1 MFNRYFQRKAVAMIM
16 VAACVASL
24 TACGGDK
31 VTKNQENTTAVTAAT
46 TQEAQE
52 STTVQEETSSRS
64 MEEARAAA
72 EKVRQAKGQIDSEI
86 TNQENVGADGQAD
99 GTGSDTAGASDAAAV
114 AQEAQEAQGA
124 VAAAVS
130 SSIGKDEQVVTVV
143 DTVGVN
149 SARAQY
155 NANYAAY
162 VELIRLTNEL
172 RASLGVAPLKMDE
185 TFCIA
190 ACKKA
195 TDYHLNNFYDGEN
208 HVIEYG
214 SLYLLI
220 SEFHQLQEQRI
231 LPEDRRP
238 PRRCLMI
245 GRILQFIMKTWLI
258 RFIQGLA
265 LEAVDIHGSSSLL
278 INTRHHQFF

>member
-46 TQEAQE
+46 TQAAQE

-86 TNQENVGADGQAD
+86 TNQENVSSDGQAD
-99 GTGSDTAGASDAAAV
+99 GTGSDTADASDAAAV
-114 AQEAQEAQGA
+114 EQKAQEAQEA

-208 HVIEYG
+208 HA
-214 SLYLLI
+214 
-220 SEFHQLQEQRI
+220 
-231 LPEDRRP
+231 
-238 PRRCLMI
+238 MI
-245 GRILQFIMKTWLI
+245 DGRIWKSIFTDFGISSTARAENLARGQKTAQEMFNDWKNSP
-258 RFIQGLA
+258 
-265 LEAVDIHGSSSLL
+265 IHYENMVNPVYTRVGVGSCGYTWFQLFA
-278 INTRHHQFF
+278 N

>member
-1 MFNRYFQRKAVAMIM
+1 MFNRYFQRKAVAVIA

-31 VTKNQENTTAVTAAT
+31 ASKAQENTTAVTAAT
-46 TQEAQE
+46 TQAAQE

-64 MEEARAAA
+64 MEEARAQA
-72 EKVRQAKGQIDSEI
+72 ERVRQAKGQVEAEIENQQAAGSDSSDAS
-86 TNQENVGADGQAD
+86 N
-99 GTGSDTAGASDAAAV
+99 GSDTAGVAEANAV
-114 AQEAQEAQGA
+114 AQEAQEAKEA
-124 VAAAVS
+124 VAEANG
-130 SSIGKDEQVVTVV
+130 SSIGKDDQVVTVV
-143 DTVGVN
+143 DTVGVD

-208 HVIEYG
+208 HA
-214 SLYLLI
+214 
-220 SEFHQLQEQRI
+220 
-231 LPEDRRP
+231 
-238 PRRCLMI
+238 MI
-245 GRILQFIMKTWLI
+245 DGRIWKSIFTDFGISSTARAENLARGQKTAQEMFNDWKNSP
-258 RFIQGLA
+258 
-265 LEAVDIHGSSSLL
+265 IHYENMVNPVYTRVGVGSCGYTWFQL
-278 INTRHHQFF
+278 FAD

>member
-46 TQEAQE
+46 TQAAQE

-64 MEEARAAA
+64 MEEARAQA
-72 EKVRQAKGQIDSEI
+72 ERVRQAKGQIDSEI
-86 TNQENVGADGQAD
+86 TNQENVGSDGQAD
-99 GTGSDTAGASDAAAV
+99 GTGSDTAGASDAEAV
-114 AQEAQEAQGA
+114 AQEAQEA

-130 SSIGKDEQVVTVV
+130 SSIGKDDQVVTVV

-208 HVIEYG
+208 HA
-214 SLYLLI
+214 
-220 SEFHQLQEQRI
+220 
-231 LPEDRRP
+231 
-238 PRRCLMI
+238 MI
-245 GRILQFIMKTWLI
+245 DGRIWKSIFTDFGISSTARAENLARGQKTAQEMFNDWKNSP
-258 RFIQGLA
+258 
-265 LEAVDIHGSSSLL
+265 IHYENMVNPVYTRVGVGSCGYTWFQL
-278 INTRHHQFF
+278 FAD

>member
-46 TQEAQE
+46 TQAAQE

-86 TNQENVGADGQAD
+86 TNQENVGSDGQAD
-99 GTGSDTAGASDAAAV
+99 GTGSDTAGASDAEAV
-114 AQEAQEAQGA
+114 AQKAQEAQEA

-208 HVIEYG
+208 HA
-214 SLYLLI
+214 
-220 SEFHQLQEQRI
+220 
-231 LPEDRRP
+231 
-238 PRRCLMI
+238 MI
-245 GRILQFIMKTWLI
+245 DGRIWKSIFTDFGISSTARAENLARGQKTAQQMFYDWKNSP
-258 RFIQGLA
+258 
-265 LEAVDIHGSSSLL
+265 IHYENMVNPVYTRVGVGSCGYTWFQL
-278 INTRHHQFF
+278 FAD

>member
-46 TQEAQE
+46 TQAAQE

-72 EKVRQAKGQIDSEI
+72 EKVRQAKGQIDSET
-86 TNQENVGADGQAD
+86 TNQENVGSDGQAD

-114 AQEAQEAQGA
+114 AQEAQEAQEA

-208 HVIEYG
+208 HA
-214 SLYLLI
+214 
-220 SEFHQLQEQRI
+220 
-231 LPEDRRP
+231 
-238 PRRCLMI
+238 MI
-245 GRILQFIMKTWLI
+245 DGRIWKSIFTDFGISSTARAENLARGQKTAQEMFNDWKNSP
-258 RFIQGLA
+258 
-265 LEAVDIHGSSSLL
+265 IHYENMVNPVYTRVGVGSCGYTWFQL
-278 INTRHHQFF
+278 FAD

>member
-46 TQEAQE
+46 TQAAQE

-86 TNQENVGADGQAD
+86 TNQENVGSDGQAD

-114 AQEAQEAQGA
+114 AQEAQEAQEA

-130 SSIGKDEQVVTVV
+130 SSIGKDDQVVTVV

-149 SARAQY
+149 SARTQY

-208 HVIEYG
+208 HA
-214 SLYLLI
+214 
-220 SEFHQLQEQRI
+220 
-231 LPEDRRP
+231 
-238 PRRCLMI
+238 MI
-245 GRILQFIMKTWLI
+245 DGRIWKSIFTDFGISSTARAENLARGQKTAQEMFNDWKNSP
-258 RFIQGLA
+258 
-265 LEAVDIHGSSSLL
+265 IHYENMVNPVYTRVGVGSCGYTWFQL
-278 INTRHHQFF
+278 FAD

>member
-1 MFNRYFQRKAVAMIM
+1 MFNRYFQRKAAAVIM
-16 VAACVASL
+16 MAACVASL

-31 VTKNQENTTAVTAAT
+31 TAKTRENTTAVTAAT
-46 TQEAQE
+46 TQAAKE

-72 EKVRQAKGQIDSEI
+72 EKVRQAKGQIDTEI
-86 TNQENVGADGQAD
+86 TNQENVGSDGQAD
-99 GTGSDTAGASDAAAV
+99 GNGSDTAGASDAAAV
-114 AQEAQEAQGA
+114 VQKAQEAQEA

-130 SSIGKDEQVVTVV
+130 SSIGKNDQVVTVV
-143 DTVGVN
+143 DTVGVE

-208 HVIEYG
+208 HAMV
-214 SLYLLI
+214 
-220 SEFHQLQEQRI
+220 
-231 LPEDRRP
+231 D
-238 PRRCLMI
+238 
-245 GRILQFIMKTWLI
+245 GRIWKSIFTDFGISSTTRAENLARGQKTAQEMFNDWKNSP
-258 RFIQGLA
+258 
-265 LEAVDIHGSSSLL
+265 IHYENMVNPVYTRVGVGSCGYTWFQL
-278 INTRHHQFF
+278 FAD

>member
-46 TQEAQE
+46 TQAAQE

-86 TNQENVGADGQAD
+86 TNQENVGSDGQAD

-114 AQEAQEAQGA
+114 AQEAQEAQEA

-130 SSIGKDEQVVTVV
+130 SSIGKDDQVVTVV

-208 HVIEYG
+208 HA
-214 SLYLLI
+214 
-220 SEFHQLQEQRI
+220 
-231 LPEDRRP
+231 
-238 PRRCLMI
+238 MI
-245 GRILQFIMKTWLI
+245 DGRIWKSIFTDFGISSTARAENLARGQKTAQQMFNDWKNSP
-258 RFIQGLA
+258 
-265 LEAVDIHGSSSLL
+265 IHYENMVNPVYTRVGVGSCGYTWFQL
-278 INTRHHQFF
+278 FAD

>member
-31 VTKNQENTTAVTAAT
+31 ASKVHENTTAVTAAT
-46 TQEAQE
+46 TQAAKE

-72 EKVRQAKGQIDSEI
+72 EKVRQAKGQIDSET

-99 GTGSDTAGASDAAAV
+99 GTGSDTADASDAAAV
-114 AQEAQEAQGA
+114 AQKAQEAQEA
-124 VAAAVS
+124 VAAAAS
-130 SSIGKDEQVVTVV
+130 SSIGKDDQVVTVV

-208 HVIEYG
+208 HA
-214 SLYLLI
+214 
-220 SEFHQLQEQRI
+220 
-231 LPEDRRP
+231 
-238 PRRCLMI
+238 MI
-245 GRILQFIMKTWLI
+245 DGRIWKSIFTDFGISSTARAENLARGQKTAQEMFNDWKNSP
-258 RFIQGLA
+258 
-265 LEAVDIHGSSSLL
+265 IHYENMVNPVYTRVGVGSCGYTWFQL
-278 INTRHHQFF
+278 FAD

>member
-46 TQEAQE
+46 TQAAQE

-114 AQEAQEAQGA
+114 AQKAQEAQEA

-130 SSIGKDEQVVTVV
+130 SSIGKDDQVVTVV

-208 HVIEYG
+208 HA
-214 SLYLLI
+214 
-220 SEFHQLQEQRI
+220 
-231 LPEDRRP
+231 
-238 PRRCLMI
+238 MI
-245 GRILQFIMKTWLI
+245 DGRIWKSIFTDFGISSTARAENLARGQKTAQEMFNDWKNSP
-258 RFIQGLA
+258 
-265 LEAVDIHGSSSLL
+265 IHYENMVNPVYTRVGVGSCGYTWFQL
-278 INTRHHQFF
+278 FAD

>member
-46 TQEAQE
+46 TQAAQE

-86 TNQENVGADGQAD
+86 TNQENVGSDGQAD

-114 AQEAQEAQGA
+114 AQKAQEAQEA

-143 DTVGVN
+143 NTVGVD

-208 HVIEYG
+208 HA
-214 SLYLLI
+214 
-220 SEFHQLQEQRI
+220 
-231 LPEDRRP
+231 
-238 PRRCLMI
+238 MI
-245 GRILQFIMKTWLI
+245 DGRIWKSIFTDFGISSTARAENLARGQKTAQEMFNDWKNSP
-258 RFIQGLA
+258 
-265 LEAVDIHGSSSLL
+265 IHYENMVNPVYTRVGVGSCGYTWFQL
-278 INTRHHQFF
+278 FAD

>member
-1 MFNRYFQRKAVAMIM
+1 MFNRYFQRKAVAVIA

-46 TQEAQE
+46 TQAAQE

-64 MEEARAAA
+64 MEEARAQA
-72 EKVRQAKGQIDSEI
+72 ERVRQAKGQVEAEIENQQAAGSDSSDAS
-86 TNQENVGADGQAD
+86 N
-99 GTGSDTAGASDAAAV
+99 GSDTAGVAEANAV
-114 AQEAQEAQGA
+114 AQEAQEAKEA
-124 VAAAVS
+124 VAEANG
-130 SSIGKDEQVVTVV
+130 SSIGKDDQVVTVV
-143 DTVGVN
+143 DTVGVD

-208 HVIEYG
+208 HA
-214 SLYLLI
+214 
-220 SEFHQLQEQRI
+220 
-231 LPEDRRP
+231 
-238 PRRCLMI
+238 MI
-245 GRILQFIMKTWLI
+245 DGRIWKSIFTDFGISSTARAENLARGQKTAQEMFNDWKNSP
-258 RFIQGLA
+258 
-265 LEAVDIHGSSSLL
+265 IHYENMVNPVYTRVGVGSCGYTWFQL
-278 INTRHHQFF
+278 FAD

>member
-1 MFNRYFQRKAVAMIM
+1 MFNRYFQRKAVAVIA

-31 VTKNQENTTAVTAAT
+31 ASKALENTTAVTAAT
-46 TQEAQE
+46 TQAAQE

-64 MEEARAAA
+64 MEEARAQA
-72 EKVRQAKGQIDSEI
+72 ERVRQAKGQVEAEIENQQAAGSDSSDAS
-86 TNQENVGADGQAD
+86 N
-99 GTGSDTAGASDAAAV
+99 GSDTAGVAEANAV
-114 AQEAQEAQGA
+114 AQEAQEAKEA
-124 VAAAVS
+124 VAEANG
-130 SSIGKDEQVVTVV
+130 SSIGKDDQVVTVV
-143 DTVGVN
+143 DTVGVD

-208 HVIEYG
+208 HA
-214 SLYLLI
+214 
-220 SEFHQLQEQRI
+220 
-231 LPEDRRP
+231 
-238 PRRCLMI
+238 MI
-245 GRILQFIMKTWLI
+245 DGRIWKSIFTDFGISSTARAENLARGQKTAQEMFNDWKNSP
-258 RFIQGLA
+258 
-265 LEAVDIHGSSSLL
+265 IHYENMVNPVYTRVGVGSCGYTWFQL
-278 INTRHHQFF
+278 FAD

>member
-31 VTKNQENTTAVTAAT
+31 VTKNQQNTTAVTAAT
-46 TQEAQE
+46 TQAAQE

-114 AQEAQEAQGA
+114 AQKAQEAQEA

-130 SSIGKDEQVVTVV
+130 SSIGKDDQVVTVV
-143 DTVGVN
+143 NTVGVD

-208 HVIEYG
+208 HA
-214 SLYLLI
+214 
-220 SEFHQLQEQRI
+220 
-231 LPEDRRP
+231 
-238 PRRCLMI
+238 MI
-245 GRILQFIMKTWLI
+245 DGRIWKSIFTDFGISSTARAENLARGQKTAQEMFNDWKNSP
-258 RFIQGLA
+258 
-265 LEAVDIHGSSSLL
+265 IHYENMVNPVYTRVGVGSCGYTWFQL
-278 INTRHHQFF
+278 FAD

>member
-1 MFNRYFQRKAVAMIM
+1 MFNRYFQRKAVAVIM

-31 VTKNQENTTAVTAAT
+31 ASKAQENTTAVTAAT
-46 TQEAQE
+46 TQAAQE
-52 STTVQEETSSRS
+52 STTVQEEISSRS

-86 TNQENVGADGQAD
+86 TNQENVGSDGQAD
-99 GTGSDTAGASDAAAV
+99 VTGSDTAGVAEASAA
-114 AQEAQEAQGA
+114 AQEAQEA
-124 VAAAVS
+124 VAAARS
-130 SSIGKDEQVVTVV
+130 SSIEKNDQVVTVV
-143 DTVGVN
+143 DTVGVD

-195 TDYHLNNFYDGEN
+195 TDYHLNDFYDGED
-208 HVIEYG
+208 HAMV
-214 SLYLLI
+214 
-220 SEFHQLQEQRI
+220 
-231 LPEDRRP
+231 D
-238 PRRCLMI
+238 
-245 GRILQFIMKTWLI
+245 GRIWKSIFTDFGISSTARAENLARGQKTAQEMFNDWKNSP
-258 RFIQGLA
+258 
-265 LEAVDIHGSSSLL
+265 IHYENMVNPVYTRVGVGSCGYTWFQLFA
-278 INTRHHQFF
+278 N

>member
-1 MFNRYFQRKAVAMIM
+1 MFNRYFQRKAVAVIA

-31 VTKNQENTTAVTAAT
+31 ASKAQENTTAVTAAT
-46 TQEAQE
+46 TQAAQE

-64 MEEARAAA
+64 MEEARAQA
-72 EKVRQAKGQIDSEI
+72 ERVRQAKGQVEAEIANQQAAGSDSSDAS
-86 TNQENVGADGQAD
+86 N
-99 GTGSDTAGASDAAAV
+99 GSDTAGVAEANAA
-114 AQEAQEAQGA
+114 AQEAQEV
-124 VAAAVS
+124 VAAARS
-130 SSIGKDEQVVTVV
+130 SSIEKNDQVVTVV
-143 DTVGVN
+143 DTVGVD

-195 TDYHLNNFYDGEN
+195 TDYHLNDFYDGED
-208 HVIEYG
+208 HA
-214 SLYLLI
+214 
-220 SEFHQLQEQRI
+220 
-231 LPEDRRP
+231 
-238 PRRCLMI
+238 MI
-245 GRILQFIMKTWLI
+245 DGRIWKSIFTDFGISSTARAENLARGQKTAQEMFNDWKNSP
-258 RFIQGLA
+258 
-265 LEAVDIHGSSSLL
+265 IHYENMVNPVYTRVGVGSCGYTWFQL
-278 INTRHHQFF
+278 FAD

>member
-46 TQEAQE
+46 TQAAQE

-72 EKVRQAKGQIDSEI
+72 EKVRQAKGQIDSET
-86 TNQENVGADGQAD
+86 TNQENVGSDGQAD

-114 AQEAQEAQGA
+114 AQEAQEAQEA

-130 SSIGKDEQVVTVV
+130 SSIGKDDQVVTVV

-208 HVIEYG
+208 HA
-214 SLYLLI
+214 
-220 SEFHQLQEQRI
+220 
-231 LPEDRRP
+231 
-238 PRRCLMI
+238 MI
-245 GRILQFIMKTWLI
+245 DGRIWKSIFTDFGISSTARAENLARGQKTAQEMFNDWKNSP
-258 RFIQGLA
+258 
-265 LEAVDIHGSSSLL
+265 IHYENMVNPVYTRVGVGSCGYTWFQL
-278 INTRHHQFF
+278 FAD

>member
-46 TQEAQE
+46 TQAAQE

-72 EKVRQAKGQIDSEI
+72 EKVRQAKGQIDSET

-99 GTGSDTAGASDAAAV
+99 GTGSDTADASDAAAV
-114 AQEAQEAQGA
+114 AQKAQEAQEA

-130 SSIGKDEQVVTVV
+130 SSIGKDDQVVTVV

-208 HVIEYG
+208 HA
-214 SLYLLI
+214 
-220 SEFHQLQEQRI
+220 
-231 LPEDRRP
+231 
-238 PRRCLMI
+238 MI
-245 GRILQFIMKTWLI
+245 DGRIWKSIFTDFGISSTARAENLARGQKTAQEMFNDWKNSP
-258 RFIQGLA
+258 
-265 LEAVDIHGSSSLL
+265 IHYENMVNPVYTRVGVGSCGYTWFQLFA
-278 INTRHHQFF
+278 N

>member
-1 MFNRYFQRKAVAMIM
+1 MFNRYFQRKAVAVIA

-31 VTKNQENTTAVTAAT
+31 ASKAQENTTAVTAAT
-46 TQEAQE
+46 TQAAQE

-64 MEEARAAA
+64 MEEARAQA
-72 EKVRQAKGQIDSEI
+72 ERVRQAKGQVEAEIENQQAAGFDSSDAS
-86 TNQENVGADGQAD
+86 N
-99 GTGSDTAGASDAAAV
+99 GSDTAGVAEANAV
-114 AQEAQEAQGA
+114 AQEAQEAKEA
-124 VAAAVS
+124 VAEANG
-130 SSIGKDEQVVTVV
+130 SSIGKDDQVVTVV
-143 DTVGVN
+143 DTVGVD

-208 HVIEYG
+208 HA
-214 SLYLLI
+214 
-220 SEFHQLQEQRI
+220 
-231 LPEDRRP
+231 
-238 PRRCLMI
+238 MI
-245 GRILQFIMKTWLI
+245 DGRIWKSIFTDFGISSTARAENLARGQKTAQEMFNDWKNSP
-258 RFIQGLA
+258 
-265 LEAVDIHGSSSLL
+265 IHYENMVNPVYTRVGVGSCGYTWFQL
-278 INTRHHQFF
+278 FAD

>member
-46 TQEAQE
+46 TQAAQE

-99 GTGSDTAGASDAAAV
+99 GTGSDTAGASDAEAV
-114 AQEAQEAQGA
+114 AQKAQEAQEA

-130 SSIGKDEQVVTVV
+130 SSIGKDDQVVTVV
-143 DTVGVN
+143 DTVGVD

-208 HVIEYG
+208 HAMIDGKIWKSIFTDFGISSTARAENLARGQKTAQEMFNDWKNSPIHYENMVNPVYTRVGVG
-214 SLYLLI
+214 SCGYTW
-220 SEFHQLQEQRI
+220 FQLFA
-231 LPEDRRP
+231 D
-238 PRRCLMI
+238 
-245 GRILQFIMKTWLI
+245 
-258 RFIQGLA
+258 
-265 LEAVDIHGSSSLL
+265 
-278 INTRHHQFF
+278 

>member
-31 VTKNQENTTAVTAAT
+31 VTKNQQNTTAVTAAT
-46 TQEAQE
+46 TQAAQE

-114 AQEAQEAQGA
+114 AQKAQEAQEA

-130 SSIGKDEQVVTVV
+130 SSIGKDDQVVTVV
-143 DTVGVN
+143 NTVGVD

-208 HVIEYG
+208 HA
-214 SLYLLI
+214 
-220 SEFHQLQEQRI
+220 
-231 LPEDRRP
+231 
-238 PRRCLMI
+238 MI
-245 GRILQFIMKTWLI
+245 DGRIWKSIFTDFGISSTARAENLARGQKTAQEMFNDWKNSP
-258 RFIQGLA
+258 
-265 LEAVDIHGSSSLL
+265 IHYENMVNPVYTRVGVGSCGYTWFQLFA
-278 INTRHHQFF
+278 N

>member
-31 VTKNQENTTAVTAAT
+31 ASKAQENTTAVTAAT
-46 TQEAQE
+46 TQAAQE

-86 TNQENVGADGQAD
+86 TNQENVSSDGQAD

-114 AQEAQEAQGA
+114 AQEAQEAQEA

-130 SSIGKDEQVVTVV
+130 SSIGKDDQVVTVV

-208 HVIEYG
+208 HA
-214 SLYLLI
+214 
-220 SEFHQLQEQRI
+220 
-231 LPEDRRP
+231 
-238 PRRCLMI
+238 MI
-245 GRILQFIMKTWLI
+245 DGRIWKSIFTDFGISSTARAENLARGQKTAQEMFNDWKNSP
-258 RFIQGLA
+258 
-265 LEAVDIHGSSSLL
+265 IHYENMVNPVYTRVGVGSCGYTWFQL
-278 INTRHHQFF
+278 FAD

>member
-46 TQEAQE
+46 TQAAQE

-99 GTGSDTAGASDAAAV
+99 GTGSDTAGASDAEAV
-114 AQEAQEAQGA
+114 AQKAQEAQAA

-208 HVIEYG
+208 HA
-214 SLYLLI
+214 
-220 SEFHQLQEQRI
+220 
-231 LPEDRRP
+231 
-238 PRRCLMI
+238 MI
-245 GRILQFIMKTWLI
+245 DGRIWKSIFTDFGISSTARAENLARGQKTAQEMFNDWKNSP
-258 RFIQGLA
+258 
-265 LEAVDIHGSSSLL
+265 IHYENMVNPVYTRVGVGSCGYTWFQL
-278 INTRHHQFF
+278 FAD

>member
-1 MFNRYFQRKAVAMIM
+1 MFNRYFQRKAVAVIM

-46 TQEAQE
+46 TQAAQE

-86 TNQENVGADGQAD
+86 TNQENVGSDGQAD

-114 AQEAQEAQGA
+114 AQKAQEAQEA

-130 SSIGKDEQVVTVV
+130 SSIGKNDQVVTVV
-143 DTVGVN
+143 DTVGVD

-208 HVIEYG
+208 HA
-214 SLYLLI
+214 
-220 SEFHQLQEQRI
+220 
-231 LPEDRRP
+231 
-238 PRRCLMI
+238 MI
-245 GRILQFIMKTWLI
+245 DGRIWKSIFTDFGISSTARAENLARGQKTAQEMFNDWKNSP
-258 RFIQGLA
+258 
-265 LEAVDIHGSSSLL
+265 IHYENMVNPVYTRVGVGSCGYTWFQL
-278 INTRHHQFF
+278 FAD

>member
-1 MFNRYFQRKAVAMIM
+1 MFNKYFQRKAVAMIM

-46 TQEAQE
+46 TQAAQE

-86 TNQENVGADGQAD
+86 TNQENVGSDGQAD
-99 GTGSDTAGASDAAAV
+99 GTGSDSAGASDAAAV
-114 AQEAQEAQGA
+114 EQEAQEAQEA
-124 VAAAVS
+124 VAAAAS
-130 SSIGKDEQVVTVV
+130 SSIGKDDQVVTVV

-208 HVIEYG
+208 HA
-214 SLYLLI
+214 
-220 SEFHQLQEQRI
+220 
-231 LPEDRRP
+231 
-238 PRRCLMI
+238 MI
-245 GRILQFIMKTWLI
+245 DGRIWKSIFTDFGISSTARAENLARGQKTAQEMFNDWKNSP
-258 RFIQGLA
+258 
-265 LEAVDIHGSSSLL
+265 IHYENMVNPVYTRVGVGSCGYTWFQL
-278 INTRHHQFF
+278 FAD

>member
-46 TQEAQE
+46 TQAAQE

-72 EKVRQAKGQIDSEI
+72 EKVRQAKGQIDSET
-86 TNQENVGADGQAD
+86 TNQENVGSDGQAD
-99 GTGSDTAGASDAAAV
+99 GTGSDTADASDAAAV
-114 AQEAQEAQGA
+114 AQKAQEEQEA

-130 SSIGKDEQVVTVV
+130 SSIGKDDQVVTVV
-143 DTVGVN
+143 DTVGVD

-208 HVIEYG
+208 HA
-214 SLYLLI
+214 
-220 SEFHQLQEQRI
+220 
-231 LPEDRRP
+231 
-238 PRRCLMI
+238 MI
-245 GRILQFIMKTWLI
+245 DGRIWKSIFTDFGISSTARAENLARGQKTAQEMFNDWKNSP
-258 RFIQGLA
+258 
-265 LEAVDIHGSSSLL
+265 IHYENMVNPVYTRVGVGSCGYTWFQL
-278 INTRHHQFF
+278 FAD

>member
-1 MFNRYFQRKAVAMIM
+1 MFNRYFQRKAAAVIM
-16 VAACVASL
+16 MAACVASL

-31 VTKNQENTTAVTAAT
+31 TAKTRENTTAVTAAT
-46 TQEAQE
+46 TQAAKE

-72 EKVRQAKGQIDSEI
+72 EKVRQAKGQIDTEI
-86 TNQENVGADGQAD
+86 TNQENVGSDGQAD
-99 GTGSDTAGASDAAAV
+99 GNGSDTAGASDATEVVQKAH
-114 AQEAQEAQGA
+114 EAQEA

-130 SSIGKDEQVVTVV
+130 SSIGKDDQVVTVV
-143 DTVGVN
+143 DTVGVD

-208 HVIEYG
+208 HA
-214 SLYLLI
+214 
-220 SEFHQLQEQRI
+220 
-231 LPEDRRP
+231 
-238 PRRCLMI
+238 MI
-245 GRILQFIMKTWLI
+245 DGRIWKSIFTDFGISSTARAENLARGQKTAQEMFNDWKNSP
-258 RFIQGLA
+258 
-265 LEAVDIHGSSSLL
+265 IHYENMVNPVYTRVGVGSCGYTWFQL
-278 INTRHHQFF
+278 FAD

>member
-46 TQEAQE
+46 TQAAQE

-114 AQEAQEAQGA
+114 AQKAQEAQEA
-124 VAAAVS
+124 VAADVS
-130 SSIGKDEQVVTVV
+130 SSIGKDDQVVTVV

-208 HVIEYG
+208 HA
-214 SLYLLI
+214 
-220 SEFHQLQEQRI
+220 
-231 LPEDRRP
+231 
-238 PRRCLMI
+238 MI
-245 GRILQFIMKTWLI
+245 DGRIWKSIFTDFGISSTARAENLARGQKTAQEMFNDWKNSP
-258 RFIQGLA
+258 
-265 LEAVDIHGSSSLL
+265 IHYENMVNPVYTRVGVGSCGYTWFQL
-278 INTRHHQFF
+278 FAD

>member
-31 VTKNQENTTAVTAAT
+31 VTKTQENTTAVTAAT
-46 TQEAQE
+46 TQAAQE

-64 MEEARAAA
+64 LEEARAQA
-72 EKVRQAKGQIDSEI
+72 ERVRQAQGQVEAEIENQQAAGSDSSDAS
-86 TNQENVGADGQAD
+86 N
-99 GTGSDTAGASDAAAV
+99 GSDTAGVAEASAA
-114 AQEAQEAQGA
+114 AQEAQEA
-124 VAAAVS
+124 VAAARS
-130 SSIGKDEQVVTVV
+130 SSIGKNDQVVTVV
-143 DTVGVN
+143 DTVGVD

-208 HVIEYG
+208 HA
-214 SLYLLI
+214 
-220 SEFHQLQEQRI
+220 
-231 LPEDRRP
+231 
-238 PRRCLMI
+238 MI
-245 GRILQFIMKTWLI
+245 DGRIWKSIFTDFGISSTARAENLARGQKTAQEMFNDWKNSP
-258 RFIQGLA
+258 
-265 LEAVDIHGSSSLL
+265 IHYENMVNPVYTRVGVGSCGYTWFQL
-278 INTRHHQFF
+278 FAD